1 MIRLTQIE
9 TRAALMAGA
18 AAMALAAVAASAAA
32 QQTDRQDETSVDDII
47 VTGSFAT
54 SLADALT
61 IKRRADSISDV
72 VSASDIGNFPAVNV
86 AEALQ
91 RVPGVSISR
100 EAGEGQFVS
109 VRGLGPNF
117 QSVTL
122 NGAPIAYNENIRNSD
137 QSGRQCQF
145 RVIPAD

>member
-1 MIRLTQIE
+1 MIRLTQLN
-9 TRAALMAGA
+9 TRASLMAGA
-18 AAMALAAVAASAAA
+18 AAVAFVAVAAPAAA
-32 QQTDRQDETSVDDII
+32 QQAAPQEDAVLDEVV

-61 IKRRADSISDV
+61 IKRRADSITDA
-72 VSASDIGNFPAVNV
+72 VSAADIGNFPAVNV

-122 NGAPIAYNENIRNSD
+122 NGSPIAYNEKH
-137 QSGRQCQF
+137 
-145 RVIPAD
+145 P

>member
-1 MIRLTQIE
+1 MIRLTQIH
-9 TRAALMAGA
+9 TRATLMAGA
-18 AAMALAAVAASAAA
+18 AAATFVFVATPAAA
-32 QQTDRQDETSVDDII
+32 QQTDRQAATVLDEIV

-61 IKRRADSISDV
+61 IKRRADSIADA

-122 NGAPIAYNENIRNSD
+122 NGGRSPITKTSATPTRAVASSS
-137 QSGRQCQF
+137 SGSS
-145 RVIPAD
+145 PLT

>member
-1 MIRLTQIE
+1 MSGTKTQDAGQSSRVSSGYGRLAWLLST
-9 TRAALMAGA
+9 A
-18 AAMALAAVAASAAA
+18 AATALTAAPALARQAPASDAT
-32 QQTDRQDETSVDDII
+32 QVEEIV

-54 SLADALT
+54 SLADALR
-61 IKRRADSISDV
+61 IKRGAASITDS
-72 VSASDIGNFPAVNV
+72 VSASDIGNFPAVNI

-122 NGAPIAYNENIRNSD
+122 NGSPIA
-137 QSGRQCQF
+137 
-145 RVIPAD
+145 